1 MGAFGALDPSSNLGR
16 AIIINNNA
24 NADSANGVVS
34 NKKKVYVTR
43 RILEPALSIL
53 SRECQVMLNKK
64 PSPPS
69 RKEILKNVAG
79 KAGILC
85 MLTDRIDAHVMD
97 TAGSNL
103 QVISSYSTGFEHIDV
118 KEATARGIY
127 VTYTADILAEATADL
142 TFGLILAC
150 ARNIVRADEYTRN
163 KKWKIAWSP
172 DLMLGY
178 NVHGSTLG
186 IIGLGRIGSAV
197 VRRAR
202 GFNMRVLYYNRKR
215 NQQLESELKVTYAE
229 LDELLTQSDFVSI
242 NTTLNSASN
251 QLIDSTKLRLMKK
264 TAFLINTARGQ
275 VVKEVDLVRTLKR
288 NQIAG
293 AGLDVFEAEPLPRSN
308 PLLKMKNVI
317 LLPHIGSATY
327 QTRSKMAEVAA
338 RNLLDVLIEK
348 KEPNPKFLV
357 NPEAKNIRPL

>member
-1 MGAFGALDPSSNLGR
+1 MNEEE
-16 AIIINNNA
+16 
-24 NADSANGVVS
+24 
-34 NKKKVYVTR
+34 KKKDKVYMTR
-43 RILEPALSIL
+43 RILEPALFIL
-53 SRECQVMLNKK
+53 STKCQVTLNKR
-64 PSPPS
+64 PRPPS

-79 KAGILC
+79 KAGVLC

-97 TAGSNL
+97 KAGSNL
-103 QVISSYSTGFEHIDV
+103 KVISSYSTGFDHIDV

-127 VTYTADILAEATADL
+127 VTYTADVLAEATADL
-142 TFGLILAC
+142 AFGLILAC
-150 ARNIVRADEYTRN
+150 ARNIVSADDYTKN
-163 KKWKIAWSP
+163 KRWKIAWSP

-197 VRRAR
+197 ARRAR
-202 GFNMRVLYYNRKR
+202 GFDMKVLYHNRKR
-215 NQQLESELKVTYAE
+215 NRQLESELGVTYVE
-229 LDELLTQSDFVSI
+229 LDQLLAQSDFVSI
-242 NTTLNSASN
+242 HTTLNSASH
-251 QLIDSTKLRLMKK
+251 QLIDKTKLRLMKK

-275 VVKEVDLVRTLKR
+275 IVKEADLIRILKHNR
-288 NQIAG
+288 IAG
-293 AGLDVFEAEPLPRSN
+293 AGLDVFESEPLPRSN
-308 PLLKMKNVI
+308 PLLKMKNVV

-357 NPEAKNIRPL
+357 NPEVKNVRPL

>member
-1 MGAFGALDPSSNLGR
+1 M
-16 AIIINNNA
+16 
-24 NADSANGVVS
+24 
-34 NKKKVYVTR
+34 TR

-53 SRECQVMLNKK
+53 STECQVTLNKK
-64 PSPPS
+64 PHPPS
-69 RKEILKNVAG
+69 RKELLKNVVG
-79 KAGILC
+79 KDGILC

-97 TAGSNL
+97 NAGSNL
-103 QVISSYSTGFEHIDV
+103 KIISSYSTGFEHIDV

-142 TFGLILAC
+142 AFGLILAC
-150 ARNIVRADEYTRN
+150 ARNIVRADEYTRH
-163 KKWKIAWSP
+163 KKWKSAWSP

-178 NVHGSTLG
+178 NVHGSILG

-197 VRRAR
+197 ARRAR
-202 GFNMRVLYYNRKR
+202 GFNMKVIYHNRER
-215 NQQLESELKVTYAE
+215 NRQLESELNATYVE
-229 LDELLTQSDFVSI
+229 LEELLAQSDFVSI
-242 NTTLNSASN
+242 HTTLNSASH

-275 VVKEVDLVRTLKR
+275 VVKEVDLIRTLKH

-293 AGLDVFEAEPLPRSN
+293 AGLDVFDTEPLPESN
-308 PLLKMKNVI
+308 PLFKMKNVV

-338 RNLLDVLIEK
+338 RNLLDVLAEK
-348 KEPNPKFLV
+348 VPNPKFLV
-357 NPEAKNIRPL
+357 NPEVKSVRSL